1 MNAPSAPWTDRLVVF
16 LGRPSGRWAALA
28 VAVGAAALPLVLN
41 NQFETDILTDM
52 ALWAAIALG
61 LNVVVGFAGLLDLGY
76 MAFYAFGGYA
86 FAILS
91 TQAHWTFWE
100 CLPVGALLAAVF
112 GGFFGFPT
120 LRLRGDYLAVMTLGF
135 GEIVY
140 LAANNLQITGGPGGI
155 FGMPLPAAFGV
166 SLGQPID
173 YYWMALALVV
183 LAAWVIGAVARSRTG
198 RAWAYLREDETAAQA
213 VGIPVTRYKLAAYV
227 FGAMWAGIAGA
238 IFAAKQ
244 SIITPDTFT
253 FQQSFLAV
261 AVVVLGGMG
270 SLPGVV
276 LGGIAYI
283 LIDEYFQAYTAS
295 YSGLIFAALLLLF
308 ILVRPGGIWP
318 SRLRL
323 SEFRPGRDD
332 ASIASA
338 GAGTGADPTAA
349 PTPAVGAVGAVEGT
363 KDVTP

>member
-1 MNAPSAPWTDRLVVF
+1 MSPRGEAWTDRLTAF
-16 LGRPSGRWAALA
+16 LGRPEGRWAALA
-28 VAVGAAALPLVLN
+28 LAVVAALVPLALH

-61 LNVVVGFAGLLDLGY
+61 LNVVIGFAGLLDLGY

-86 FAILS
+86 FGILS

-100 CLPVGALLAAVF
+100 CLPVGALLAAAF

-166 SLGQPID
+166 QLGSPVD

-213 VGIPVTRYKLAAYV
+213 MGIPVTRYKLLAYV

-244 SIITPDTFT
+244 TIVTPDTFT

-276 LGGIAYI
+276 LGGVVYI

-308 ILVRPGGIWP
+308 ILLRPGGIWP

-323 SEFRPGRDD
+323 SEV
-332 ASIASA
+332 A
-338 GAGTGADPTAA
+338 GAPARARSAPGGTGDVAAAEDPT
-349 PTPAVGAVGAVEGT
+349 P
-363 KDVTP
+363 

>member
-1 MNAPSAPWTDRLVVF
+1 MGAVRGRGRALGALADL
-16 LGRPSGRWAALA
+16 LGRPAGRLVALGLA
-28 VAVGAAALPLVLN
+28 VAFAFLPFVLQS
-41 NQFETDILTDM
+41 QFDTDILTDM

-76 MAFYAFGGYA
+76 MAFYALGGYA

-91 TQAHWTFWE
+91 TTAHWTFWE
-100 CLPVGALLAAVF
+100 CLPVGALLAAFF
-112 GGFFGFPT
+112 GAFFGFPT

-140 LAANNLQITGGPGGI
+140 LAANNLSITGGPGGI
-155 FGMPLPAAFGV
+155 FGMPLPSAFGQ

-183 LAAWVIGAVARSRTG
+183 LAAWAIGAVARSRTG

-213 VGIPVTRYKLAAYV
+213 MGIPVTRYKLMAYV
-227 FGAMWAGIAGA
+227 LGAAWAGIAGA

-276 LGGIAYI
+276 LGAIAYI

-295 YSGLIFAALLLLF
+295 YSGLIFAALLLGF
-308 ILVRPGGIWP
+308 ILLRPGGLWP
-318 SRLRL
+318 SRQRV
-323 SEFRPGRDD
+323 SEFQAARLEAGD
-332 ASIASA
+332 APPR
-338 GAGTGADPTAA
+338 TADPGPEAA
-349 PTPAVGAVGAVEGT
+349 GGPQA
-363 KDVTP
+363 

>member
-1 MNAPSAPWTDRLVVF
+1 MGA
-16 LGRPSGRWAALA
+16 GRSQPALA
-28 VAVGAAALPLVLN
+28 ERLADLLASPRGRLAAVALLLACAALPLALQ
-41 NQFETDILTDM
+41 NQFQTDILTDM

-91 TQAHWTFWE
+91 TTAHWTFWE
-100 CLPVGALLAAVF
+100 CLPVGAFLAALF
-112 GGFFGFPT
+112 GAFFGFPT

-155 FGMPLPAAFGV
+155 FGMPLPAAFGQ
-166 SLGQPID
+166 SLGQPVD
-173 YYWMALALVV
+173 YYWMALGLVAV
-183 LAAWVIGAVARSRTG
+183 AAWTIGAVARSRTG

-213 VGIPVTRYKLAAYV
+213 MGIPVTRYKLMAYV
-227 FGAMWAGIAGA
+227 FGASWAGIAGA

-244 SIITPDTFT
+244 SIVTPDTFT

-295 YSGLIFAALLLLF
+295 YSGLIFAALLLVF
-308 ILVRPGGIWP
+308 ILLRPGGLWP
-318 SRLRL
+318 SRQRV
-323 SEFRPGRDD
+323 SEFRAARLD
-332 ASIASA
+332 AA
-338 GAGTGADPTAA
+338 GDGDGQAAAEAEAAGGPPT
-349 PTPAVGAVGAVEGT
+349 
-363 KDVTP
+363 

>member
-1 MNAPSAPWTDRLVVF
+1 MTALREAWPQRLAHF
-16 LGRPSGRWAALA
+16 LGRPQGRWVALGWA
-28 VAVGAAALPLVLN
+28 VAMAFLPLVLH
-41 NQFETDILTDM
+41 NQFDTDILTDM

-86 FAILS
+86 YAILS
-91 TQAHWTFWE
+91 TQAHWTFWD
-100 CLPVGALLAAVF
+100 CLPVGALLAAIF

-140 LAANNLQITGGPGGI
+140 LAANNLSITGGPGGI
-155 FGMPLPAAFGV
+155 FGMPLPSAFGAN
-166 SLGQPID
+166 LGHPVD

-183 LAAWVIGAVARSRTG
+183 LASWTIGAVARSRTG

-213 VGIPVTRYKLAAYV
+213 MGIPVTRYKLMAYV

-244 SIITPDTFT
+244 SIVTPDTFT

-261 AVVVLGGMG
+261 AVVVLGGIG
-270 SLPGVV
+270 SLPGVI
-276 LGGIAYI
+276 LGGVVYV
-283 LIDEYFQAYTAS
+283 LISEYFQAYTAS
-295 YSGLIFAALLLLF
+295 YSGLIFAALLLLV
-308 ILVRPGGIWP
+308 ILLRPGGLWP
-318 SRLRL
+318 SRLRVRELRASPPEVAASL
-323 SEFRPGRDD
+323 SPEPAPSSSAVRD
-332 ASIASA
+332 
-338 GAGTGADPTAA
+338 
-349 PTPAVGAVGAVEGT
+349 VG
-363 KDVTP
+363 P